1 MISSNFCIIY
11 TFEITDTINFFIKGE
26 EDDEFSGN
34 GEKLLFKIH
43 RIQR

>member
-1 MISSNFCIIY
+1 MTSSKSRIIY
-11 TFEITDTINFFIKGE
+11 IFEITDIIHFFIKGR